1 MAMSELLLP
10 HGDHEASYERNQS
23 ESGRQALRRGWPA
36 KPAGFPVLLTNTLI
50 YLIYLLTA

>member
-36 KPAGFPVLLTNTLI
+36 MPAGFPVLLTNTLI